1 VATEPALRRAIVRA
15 CKRLDQKGLV
25 AGAEGNVSART
36 RGGALVTPAGRC
48 KADIRAS
55 ELVPVDGAGRGTRRG
70 RVPSSEVAMHAAIYA
85 ERPDVGA
92 VVHAH
97 PVAATAFAAA
107 KKPLPRGALAE
118 LAAIVGPVPMV
129 PYHRPGTA
137 ALGRAVARALRGAN
151 VAFLANH
158 GTVAVGPTMDVALQ
172 RMESLEQG
180 ARIVLAARIL
190 GGHGTL
196 NAGELRALE
205 AAWRA
210 GAGRGTTRGRRTR
223 T

>member
-15 CKRLDQKGLV
+15 CRRLDAKGHV

-36 RGGALVTPAGRC
+36 KGGAIVTPSGRC
-48 KADIRAS
+48 KADVRAS
-55 ELVPVDGAGRGTRRG
+55 ELVAVDAAGRGTRAG
-70 RVPSSEVAMHAAIYA
+70 ATPSSEIAMHAAIYA
-85 ERPDVGA
+85 ARPDVGA

-97 PVAATAFAAA
+97 PVAATGFAAA
-107 KKPLPRGALAE
+107 RRPLPRGALAE

-129 PYHRPGTA
+129 AYHRPGTA

-158 GTVAVGPTMDVALQ
+158 GTVAVGPTVDVALQ

-190 GGHGTL
+190 GGHATL